1 MGMMSATSVLF
12 GSLEI
17 NLASKAAFGQEVL
30 RRQNRNRTASR
41 HNNMALASGVLDNGT
56 LLARWHVKRLDLDQG
71 DSSLARSKMG
81 ASCHPGRKKK
91 GREGFHSGL

>member
-30 RRQNRNRTASR
+30 RRQNRKRTASR
-41 HNNMALASGVLDNGT
+41 HNNMALASGVLENGA
-56 LLARWHVKRLDLDQG
+56 LLARWHVKRLDFVEG
-71 DSSLARSKMG
+71 DSSLARSMMG
-81 ASCHPGRKKK
+81 ASCHPSRKKK
-91 GREGFHSGL
+91 GR

>member
-12 GSLEI
+12 GSLERNI
-17 NLASKAAFGQEVL
+17 ASKAAFGKEVL

-56 LLARWHVKRLDLDQG
+56 LLARWHLKRLDFVKG

-81 ASCHPGRKKK
+81 A
-91 GREGFHSGL
+91 